1 MALVV
6 LLVPLAITSIDVV
19 RRRLG
24 AMPWKRLQRLAYP
37 FFALILVHAGC
48 YLAKPVLG
56 GSADAS
62 LNLAVYALLLA
73 TYGVLR
79 ARRALADRRAS
90 EPAASEDSTSGAEP
104 LLELLESEYAAI
116 A

>member
-1 MALVV
+1 M
-6 LLVPLAITSIDVV
+6 
-19 RRRLG
+19 
-24 AMPWKRLQRLAYP
+24 
-37 FFALILVHAGC
+37 HAGC

-79 ARRALADRRAS
+79 VRRALADRRAS
-90 EPAASEDSTSGAEP
+90 EPAASEAAFPSEVSSIEP
-104 LLELLESEYAAI
+104 EVLSAV
-116 A
+116 

>member
-1 MALVV
+1 MEA
-6 LLVPLAITSIDVV
+6 PA
-19 RRRLG
+19 
-24 AMPWKRLQRLAYP
+24 ALAYP

-79 ARRALADRRAS
+79 VRRAW
-90 EPAASEDSTSGAEP
+90 PTAAPPSRPPVKVQHPGAEP